1 MKLPHEK
8 IFVWHSRHSRYTIII
23 DAPNLRPV
31 SSDLSWRD
39 AFQTLNQTSKNVVRW
54 FQLVQNDWTIPI
66 HKIQRKC
73 TLCLNSNIILRF
85 QILSSQH
92 SGQYFEIKRCITLV
106 TYLYNNFMILQNAK
120 GAVIQD
126 TLRNHQRDE
135 STDFSWFPQQ
145 QLFLP
150 KNWPLLFVARR
161 WRKVRKK

>member
-1 MKLPHEK
+1 MKPPHEK
-8 IFVWHSRHSRYTIII
+8 IFVRHSRHSRYTIII

-92 SGQYFEIKRCITLV
+92 SGQYFEIKRCIISDLP
-106 TYLYNNFMILQNAK
+106 LQQFYELFFKMLKVLWYIKKSSK
-120 GAVIQD
+120 GWIY
-126 TLRNHQRDE
+126 
-135 STDFSWFPQQ
+135 WF
-145 QLFLP
+145 FLISSAE
-150 KNWPLLFVARR
+150 NI
-161 WRKVRKK
+161 

>member
-1 MKLPHEK
+1 MKPPHEK
-8 IFVWHSRHSRYTIII
+8 IFVRHSRYSRYTIII

-92 SGQYFEIKRCITLV
+92 SGQYFEIKRCIISDLP
-106 TYLYNNFMILQNAK
+106 LQQFYELFFK
-120 GAVIQD
+120 MLKECCD
-126 TLRNHQRDE
+126 TFRNHQRDE
-135 STDFSWFPQQ
+135 STDFSWFPQ
-145 QLFLP
+145 LRIFREKF
-150 KNWPLLFVARR
+150 KNVDWHIRTYIFFIHE
-161 WRKVRKK
+161 

>member
-1 MKLPHEK
+1 MKPPHEK
-8 IFVWHSRHSRYTIII
+8 IFVRHSRYSRYTIII

-92 SGQYFEIKRCITLV
+92 SGQYFEIKRCIISDLP
-106 TYLYNNFMILQNAK
+106 LQQFYDFSKYAK
-120 GAVIQD
+120 GAVACD
-126 TLRNHQRDE
+126 SLRNHQRDE
-135 STDFSWFPQQ
+135 PTNFFWFPQFRIFREKFKCW
-145 QLFLP
+145 LAYTYIF
-150 KNWPLLFVARR
+150 FIHE
-161 WRKVRKK
+161 

>member
-1 MKLPHEK
+1 MKRFLSDTLG
-8 IFVWHSRHSRYTIII
+8 IVSRYTIII

-73 TLCLNSNIILRF
+73 TLCLNSNIILWF

-92 SGQYFEIKRCITLV
+92 SGQYFEIKRCIISDLP
-106 TYLYNNFMILQNAK
+106 L
-120 GAVIQD
+120 
-126 TLRNHQRDE
+126 
-135 STDFSWFPQQ
+135 Q
-145 QLFLP
+145 QLLKVLWYIKKSSKGWIYWFFLISSAE
-150 KNWPLLFVARR
+150 NI
-161 WRKVRKK
+161 

>member
-1 MKLPHEK
+1 MKPPHEK
-8 IFVWHSRHSRYTIII
+8 IFVRHSRYSRYTIII

-92 SGQYFEIKRCITLV
+92 SGQYFEIKRCIISDLPLQQFLKV
-106 TYLYNNFMILQNAK
+106 LWYIKKSSKWWIYWFFLISSPQLRIFREKFKNVDWHIPIYFSFMNKNA
-120 GAVIQD
+120 
-126 TLRNHQRDE
+126 NYY
-135 STDFSWFPQQ
+135 
-145 QLFLP
+145 
-150 KNWPLLFVARR
+150 
-161 WRKVRKK
+161 